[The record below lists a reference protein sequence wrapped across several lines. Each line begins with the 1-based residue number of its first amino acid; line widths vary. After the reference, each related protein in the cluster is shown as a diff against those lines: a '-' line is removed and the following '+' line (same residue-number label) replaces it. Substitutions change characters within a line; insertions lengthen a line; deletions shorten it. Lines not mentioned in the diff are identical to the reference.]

1 MKGINIKSS
10 VLAAP
15 RRDLLFLA
23 AACAALGGTAAWHQ
37 SLGSRTDAVR
47 SGLAVVADREGQL
60 EELLEGV
67 RYWEETVDV
76 LNQCRD
82 RVRDLKA
89 RQGSPLSLWN
99 QLMARFPSQEELSLH
114 RLDWEDETL
123 TLEGTSA
130 TPSSAGTLLDRLAG
144 GSGFSQ
150 VELRALEQDG
160 DTVRFTIAAR
170 TGH

>member
-23 AACAALGGTAAWHQ
+23 AACAVLGGTAAWHL

-47 SGLAVVADREGQL
+47 SGLAVVADREGRL
-60 EELLEGV
+60 EELLERV
-67 RYWEETVDV
+67 RYWEETVEV
-76 LNQCRD
+76 LVQCRD

-99 QLMARFPSQEELSLH
+99 QIMARFPSQEELSLH
-114 RLDWEDETL
+114 RLDWKDGTL

-130 TPSSAGTLLDRLAG
+130 NPSSAGTLLDRLAA

-160 DTVRFTIAAR
+160 DTVRFTITAR